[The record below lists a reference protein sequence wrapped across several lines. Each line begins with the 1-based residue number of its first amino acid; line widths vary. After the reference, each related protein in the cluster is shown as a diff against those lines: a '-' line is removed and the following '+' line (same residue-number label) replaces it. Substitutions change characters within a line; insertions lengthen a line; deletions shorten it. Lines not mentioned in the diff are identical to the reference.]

1 MSSSRDPRD
10 RSGRPNVT
18 VLTSDQYRPATPL
31 PSRESVK
38 DTETD
43 WLSAFEAKE
52 IEDLRQWYEENAQA
66 QRDAEEQQLVNASRT
81 RREAYDGLREILRSL
96 SLDKFGPA
104 TSVWKT
110 REEQR
115 AAAIK

>member
-1 MSSSRDPRD
+1 M
-10 RSGRPNVT
+10 
-18 VLTSDQYRPATPL
+18 
-31 PSRESVK
+31 K
-38 DTETD
+38 DTQTD

-52 IEDLRQWYEENAQA
+52 IEELRQWYEEHRPDAQA
-66 QRDAEEQQLVNASRT
+66 QRDAEEQQLVDASRT
-81 RREAYDGLREILRSL
+81 RREAYDNLRDIPE
-96 SLDKFGPA
+96 SLDRVFDPT